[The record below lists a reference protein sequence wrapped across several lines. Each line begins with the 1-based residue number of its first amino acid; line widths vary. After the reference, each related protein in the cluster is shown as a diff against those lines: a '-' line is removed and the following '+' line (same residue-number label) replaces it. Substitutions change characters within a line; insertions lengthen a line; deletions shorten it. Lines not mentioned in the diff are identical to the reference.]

1 MPIAKIYSD
10 VLANESKLELLL
22 DALKINSSTG
32 PACTTFKPDS
42 SASGRYFRVRISYK
56 VSEIPAV
63 CFLLLV
69 LCSRWCSPV
78 GFLG

>member
-22 DALKINSSTG
+22 DALKMNPSTG
-32 PACTTFKPDS
+32 PACITFKPDS
-42 SASGRYFRVRISYK
+42 SASGRYFRVRISYNA
-56 VSEIPAV
+56 SEIPAV

-69 LCSRWCSPV
+69 LCNCWV
-78 GFLG
+78 